1 MLSNLNNLNTW
12 VKLEGIGELDCSS
25 ELVSSSKE
33 SSVPDIHP
41 PFLNGIHGAFMML
54 IVNTWADFELCFIHA
69 LLVAMTSSLSRRVLR
84 NFAMAT
90 QTRERFY
97 EKIVVL
103 CYLPQLH
110 SWEDK
115 NVPLSSL
122 TLPMNLDE
130 EWSAHRKHWLVGW
143 EIK

>member
-130 EWSAHRKHWLVGW
+130 EWSAYRKHWLVGW